1 MAVDSDSFRIA
12 YPAFADLIAYPPA
25 MVAHWIGVAVN
36 RLDPLRWAQFY
47 DEGINLFVA
56 HRLALAKLSG
66 ATGLVGVV
74 SSKSVGGVSVAYN
87 TELGALE
94 GGGNYNVTSFGREF
108 LMLARVVGI
117 GGIQL

>member
-1 MAVDSDSFRIA
+1 MAVDSVSFRVA
-12 YPAFADLIAYPPA
+12 YPAFADLIAYPPDT
-25 MVAHWIGVAVN
+25 VTYWIGIAVG
-36 RLDPLRWAQFY
+36 RLDPLRWAELY
-47 DEGINLFVA
+47 DEGVNLFVA
-56 HRLALAKLSG
+56 HRLAMAKLSG

-94 GGGNYNVTSFGREF
+94 GGGNYNVTSFGRDF
-108 LMLARVVGI
+108 LMLARIVGM